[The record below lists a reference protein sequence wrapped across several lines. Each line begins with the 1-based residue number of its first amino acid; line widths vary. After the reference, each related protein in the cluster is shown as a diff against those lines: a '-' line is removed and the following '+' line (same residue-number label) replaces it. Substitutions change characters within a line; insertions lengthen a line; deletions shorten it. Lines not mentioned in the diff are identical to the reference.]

1 MKVKCDYCGGFIN
14 DYDEKCPNC
23 GAVNSHLVR
32 NANEAPKTIEELKQW
47 YIDMKLPD
55 ENTTRFFIGK
65 NYQEPKAF
73 GIYKDD
79 NTGNFVVYKNKADG
93 VRAVRYEGKD
103 ENYAVNE
110 LYMKLKEEIMN
121 QKARNNNMRNQN
133 TSVGKQKNTGLKW
146 LFIFMAII
154 LVVVIIA
161 IIFDTPNGYYNYDN
175 KHYYHQAGDWFLYGD
190 YGWTPTT
197 APSELEDHASDYYDS
212 SAYNSNS
219 GVSDFKDSGYYK
231 ESTTDDG
238 WDTDSTWDSGDTWDS
253 GGTDWSSDW

>member
-110 LYMKLKEEIMN
+110 LYMKLKEEILN
-121 QKARNNNMRNQN
+121 QKTRNRLN
-133 TSVGKQKNTGLKW
+133 TKTAADIKRTKT
-146 LFIFMAII
+146 IKYI
-154 LVVVIIA
+154 IIA
-161 IIFDTPNGYYNYDN
+161 VLWILILIMLIGIFAKPNGYYNYGN
-175 KHYYHQAGDWFLYGD
+175 KHYYYQGNSWYIYDD
-190 YGWTPTT
+190 SKWTPTT
-197 APSELEDHASDYYDS
+197 SPSELENHASDYYDS
-212 SAYNSNS
+212 SSYNDNS
-219 GVSDFKDSGYYK
+219 GVSDFKDSEYYK
-231 ESTTDDG
+231 ESGANDG